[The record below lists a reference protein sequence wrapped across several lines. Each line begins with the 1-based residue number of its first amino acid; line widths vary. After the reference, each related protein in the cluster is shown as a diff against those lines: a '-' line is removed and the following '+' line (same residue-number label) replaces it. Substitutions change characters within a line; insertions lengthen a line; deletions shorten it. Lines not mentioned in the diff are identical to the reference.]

1 MAVRPALLDTT
12 PLRSSAAF
20 RRLWIGSAFSGIG
33 SQMALVAVMFQV
45 WQGTHS
51 TMWTGAAS
59 MAQAAPLIG
68 LGLFAGAYVDRTER
82 RRLFLVSRTGQAA
95 GSIVLAGQGLFG
107 QLPIGGVLAV
117 LAAQSCFGAVGGP
130 AARTFVPRLLP
141 PDQVAS
147 GLALNR
153 ISMQAAMLA
162 GPALGGLAIGGFGIS
177 GCYLVDALTF
187 GVGLYGAFGLP
198 AMPPEGELARP
209 GLRGVADG
217 LGFLVGNPAVRGA
230 LLTDLA
236 TTLLSFPISL
246 FPLIN
251 AERFDD
257 NPRTLGLFLTA
268 IAVGGTIASL
278 FAGTFT
284 RAARPG
290 LTMLL
295 GSATWGVALAL
306 FGAISGRWIGL
317 GLLVLAGAADTVAV
331 VSRSTIAQLS
341 TPDAMRGRVA
351 AAEQIVGQAGPDL
364 GNLRAGLLAH
374 ATSGPVALISGG
386 LLCLAAVTAVGATTP
401 ALRRFVTP
409 TRLAPEAVVA

>member
-1 MAVRPALLDTT
+1 VAVRPTLLDTR
-12 PLRSSAAF
+12 PLRTSAAF
-20 RRLWIGSAFSGIG
+20 RRLWIGSSFAGIG

-51 TMWTGAAS
+51 TTWTGVTGV
-59 MAQAAPLIG
+59 AQAAPLIL
-68 LGLFAGAYVDRTER
+68 LGLLAGSYVDRTER
-82 RRLFLVSRTGQAA
+82 RRLYLISRTGQAA

-107 QLPIGGVLAV
+107 QLPLAGVLAV
-117 LAAQSCFGAVGGP
+117 IAVQACFAAAGGP

-141 PDQVAS
+141 PDEVAA

-153 ISMQAAMLA
+153 ISMQVSMLA
-162 GPALGGLAIGGFGIS
+162 GPALGGLAIGAFGVS
-177 GCYLVDALTF
+177 GCYLVDAMTF
-187 GVGLYGAFGLP
+187 GLGLYGAFGLP

-217 LGFLVGNPAVRGA
+217 LGFLAGNPAVRGA

-251 AERFDD
+251 AERFGD

-290 LTMLL
+290 VTMLF
-295 GSATWGVALAL
+295 GSATWGVSLAL
-306 FGAISGRWIGL
+306 FGAISDRWIGL
-317 GLLVLAGAADTVAV
+317 GLLVVAGAADTVAV

-341 TPDAMRGRVA
+341 TPDALRGRVA
-351 AAEQIVGQAGPDL
+351 AAEQIVGQAGPEL

-374 ATSGPVALISGG
+374 ATSGPVALVSGG
-386 LLCLAAVTAVGATTP
+386 LMCVAAVAAVGASTP

-409 TRLAPEAVVA
+409 LAPAAA

>member
-1 MAVRPALLDTT
+1 MAVRPALLDTR
-12 PLRSSAAF
+12 PLRTSAAF
-20 RRLWIGSAFSGIG
+20 RRLWIGSSFAGIG

-51 TMWTGAAS
+51 TTWTGVTGV
-59 MAQAAPLIG
+59 AQAAPLIL
-68 LGLFAGAYVDRTER
+68 LGLLAGSYVDRTER
-82 RRLFLVSRTGQAA
+82 RRLYLISRTGQAA

-107 QLPIGGVLAV
+107 QLPVVAVLAV
-117 LAAQSCFGAVGGP
+117 IAVQACFGAAGGP

-141 PDQVAS
+141 PDEVAA

-153 ISMQAAMLA
+153 ISMQVSMLA
-162 GPALGGLAIGGFGIS
+162 GPALGGLAIGAFGVS

-187 GVGLYGAFGLP
+187 GLGLYGAFGLP
-198 AMPPEGELARP
+198 AMPPVGELARP

-217 LGFLVGNPAVRGA
+217 LGFLAGNPAVRGA

-251 AERFDD
+251 AQRFDD

-268 IAVGGTIASL
+268 IAVGGTVASL

-290 LTMLL
+290 ITMLF
-295 GSATWGVALAL
+295 GSATWGVSLAL
-306 FGAISGRWIGL
+306 FGAISDRWIGL
-317 GLLVLAGAADTVAV
+317 GLLVVAGAADTVAV

-341 TPDAMRGRVA
+341 TPDALRGRVA
-351 AAEQIVGQAGPDL
+351 AAEQIVGQASPEL

-374 ATSGPVALISGG
+374 ATSGPVALVSGG
-386 LLCLAAVTAVGATTP
+386 LMCVAAVAAVGASTP

-409 TRLAPEAVVA
+409 LATAAA

>member
-1 MAVRPALLDTT
+1 MAVRPALLDTR
-12 PLRSSAAF
+12 PLRTSAAF
-20 RRLWIGSAFSGIG
+20 RRLWIGSSFAGIG

-51 TMWTGAAS
+51 TTWTGLTGV
-59 MAQAAPLIG
+59 AQAAPLIL
-68 LGLFAGAYVDRTER
+68 LGLLAGSYVDRTER
-82 RRLFLVSRTGQAA
+82 RRLYLISRTGQAA

-107 QLPIGGVLAV
+107 QLPVAGVLAV
-117 LAAQSCFGAVGGP
+117 IAVQACFGAAGGP

-141 PDQVAS
+141 PDEVAA

-153 ISMQAAMLA
+153 ISMQVSMLA
-162 GPALGGLAIGGFGIS
+162 GPALGGLAIGAFGVS
-177 GCYLVDALTF
+177 GCYLIDALTF
-187 GVGLYGAFGLP
+187 GLGLYGAFGLP

-217 LGFLVGNPAVRGA
+217 LGFLAGNPAVRGA

-251 AERFDD
+251 AQRFDD

-290 LTMLL
+290 VTMLF
-295 GSATWGVALAL
+295 GSATWGVSLAL
-306 FGAISGRWIGL
+306 FGAISDRWIGL
-317 GLLVLAGAADTVAV
+317 GLLVVAGAADTVAV

-341 TPDAMRGRVA
+341 TPDALRGRVA
-351 AAEQIVGQAGPDL
+351 AAEQIVGQAGPEL

-374 ATSGPVALISGG
+374 ATSGPVALVSGG
-386 LLCLAAVTAVGATTP
+386 LLCVAAVAAVGASTP

-409 TRLAPEAVVA
+409 LAPAAA

>member
-1 MAVRPALLDTT
+1 MAVRPALLDTR
-12 PLRSSAAF
+12 PLRTSAAF
-20 RRLWIGSAFSGIG
+20 RRLWIGASFAGIG

-51 TMWTGAAS
+51 TTWTGVTGV
-59 MAQAAPLIG
+59 AQAAPLIL
-68 LGLFAGAYVDRTER
+68 LGLLAGSYVDRTER
-82 RRLFLVSRTGQAA
+82 RRLYLISRTGQAA
-95 GSIVLAGQGLFG
+95 GSIILAGQGLFG
-107 QLPIGGVLAV
+107 QLPVAGVLTVVAV
-117 LAAQSCFGAVGGP
+117 QACFGAAGGP

-141 PDQVAS
+141 PDEVAA

-153 ISMQAAMLA
+153 ISMQVSMLA
-162 GPALGGLAIGGFGIS
+162 GPALGGLAIGAFGVS

-187 GVGLYGAFGLP
+187 GLGLYGAFGLP
-198 AMPPEGELARP
+198 AMPPEGGIARP

-217 LGFLVGNPAVRGA
+217 LGFLAGNPAVRGA

-251 AERFDD
+251 AQRFDD

-290 LTMLL
+290 VTMLF
-295 GSATWGVALAL
+295 GSATWGVSLAL
-306 FGAISGRWIGL
+306 FGAISDRWIGL
-317 GLLVLAGAADTVAV
+317 GLLVVAGAADTVAV

-341 TPDAMRGRVA
+341 TPDALRGRVA
-351 AAEQIVGQAGPDL
+351 AAEQIVGQAGPEL

-386 LLCLAAVTAVGATTP
+386 LMCVAAVAAVGASTP

-409 TRLAPEAVVA
+409 LAPAAA